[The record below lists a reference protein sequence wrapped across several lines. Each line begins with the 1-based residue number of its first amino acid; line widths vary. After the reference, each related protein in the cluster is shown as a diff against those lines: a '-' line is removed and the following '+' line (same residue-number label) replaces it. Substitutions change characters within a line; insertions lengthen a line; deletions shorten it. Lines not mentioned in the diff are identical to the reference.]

1 MPLPRVCQF
10 FLRGRCQRGE
20 KCDFSHVMPTN
31 ASSATSTTANGSSNK
46 IVQSNNSSSMK
57 TASPFAGEKEPFIA
71 PKVSTLVDV
80 YYCSELKLYQNTH
93 EQQNFYHN
101 LFEFKVPLPDH
112 KGNPDSDDESIMR
125 KVLWNN
131 K

>member
-1 MPLPRVCQF
+1 MPLPRICQF

-31 ASSATSTTANGSSNK
+31 ASSATATTANGSSNK

-80 YYCSELKLYQNTH
+80 FYCSE
-93 EQQNFYHN
+93 FYIKI
-101 LFEFKVPLPDH
+101 L
-112 KGNPDSDDESIMR
+112 M
-125 KVLWNN
+125 NN
-131 K
+131 KIFIKTICLNSRCLCLIIKVIQTVTTSPS

>member
-31 ASSATSTTANGSSNK
+31 ASSATTANGSSNK

-57 TASPFAGEKEPFIA
+57 TASSFAGEKEPFIT
-71 PKVSTLVDV
+71 PKVRKLTGV
-80 YYCSELKLYQNTH
+80 YYSSEFISKY
-93 EQQNFYHN
+93 
-101 LFEFKVPLPDH
+101 
-112 KGNPDSDDESIMR
+112 S
-125 KVLWNN
+125 
-131 K
+131 